1 MRRRARRE
9 VMFAGFGGQGIIT
22 AGFIVGRAAAV
33 YDNKE
38 ATLTQSYGPEAR
50 GSTCYSGVV
59 IDDEEIDYPYLL
71 NPEVIVVMS
80 KDAYEKFLPRLR
92 EGGILLVDS
101 SIVKP
106 DERASNY
113 IVYEVPATEVAE
125 RLGARI
131 VANVIMLGFLGKVW
145 DAVSVEALRESVR
158 STVPRKYLDLN
169 LRAFD
174 KGVELGEKALKG
186 RSEG

>member
-1 MRRRARRE
+1 MSRRGRRE

-22 AGFIVGRAAAV
+22 AGYIVGRAAAV

-59 IDDEEIDYPYLL
+59 IDEEEIDYPYLL
-71 NPEVIVVMS
+71 NPEVIVLMS

-92 EGGILLVDS
+92 EGGILIVDS

-113 IVYEVPATEVAE
+113 IVYEVPATEEAE
-125 RLGARI
+125 EMGARI

-145 DAVSVEALRESVR
+145 DAVSVDALRESVK

-169 LRAFD
+169 LRAFER
-174 KGVELGEKALKG
+174 GVELGEKALKK
-186 RSEG
+186 REEG